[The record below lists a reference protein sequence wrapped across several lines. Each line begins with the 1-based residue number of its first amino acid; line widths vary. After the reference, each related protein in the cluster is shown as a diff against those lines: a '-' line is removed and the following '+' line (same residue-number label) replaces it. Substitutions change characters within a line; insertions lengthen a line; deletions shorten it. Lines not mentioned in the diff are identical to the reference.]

1 MQAFSPYGVLRLK
14 PGCKEEELKA
24 AYKKRILETH
34 PDKGGTVEEF
44 RAVQTA
50 YEALQ
55 KSLPVPETPS
65 SSSSRVPRPDS
76 FTPFNVPHFPP
87 AFRPPPKRRKTL
99 EETIEA
105 AFAGIPRAP
114 KAPSVRPPAKP
125 LRPPKRVQPK
135 PKASPTMGPSGPSGP
150 SSPGPSKDDWATKL
164 WAELVQLSADKRAA
178 AITALPA
185 IAKARLKAH
194 LQAQKE
200 ARAAEAASSSSS
212 SSSETSDEAEVSQAR
227 SRQPVNTNRHQW

>member
-1 MQAFSPYGVLRLK
+1 MQAISPYGVLRLK

-24 AYKKRILETH
+24 AYKKRVLETH
-34 PDKGGTVEEF
+34 PDKGGSVEEF

-55 KSLPVPETPS
+55 KSLPVPESQS
-65 SSSSRVPRPDS
+65 SSSSRASRPPDV

-87 AFRPPPKRRKTL
+87 AFRPPKRRKTL
-99 EETIEA
+99 EERLEA

-114 KAPSVRPPAKP
+114 RAPSVRPPAKP
-125 LRPPKRVQPK
+125 LRPAPKRVQAK
-135 PKASPTMGPSGPSGP
+135 PKASPVSPL
-150 SSPGPSKDDWATKL
+150 SSPRKASSDDWATKL
-164 WAELVQLSADKRAA
+164 WAELVQLAADQRAK

-185 IAKARLKAH
+185 SAKARLKAH

-200 ARAAEAASSSSS
+200 AREAEAASSSS
-212 SSSETSDEAEVSQAR
+212 SSSETSDEAEEGQAR
-227 SRQPVNTNRHQW
+227 SCQAMFIRCWN